1 MDDNIDIS
9 PESLPESGK
18 GEGGLVPSGK
28 LTLTRSEMA
37 VLARADNDF
46 PISFEDRCVA
56 VEAVMET
63 MRTTTSKKIKL
74 AAVRTLAVL
83 DKANISRQRN
93 RVIADKPPELPRQ
106 VVINYN
112 NLSVDELLTMRDLM
126 LKAGVVDDGAAPKT
140 APEAGTNP

>member
-1 MDDNIDIS
+1 M
-9 PESLPESGK
+9 
-18 GEGGLVPSGK
+18 PSGK

-46 PISFEDRCVA
+46 PISYEDRCVA

-83 DKANISRQRN
+83 DKANISRLKN
-93 RVIADKPPELPRQ
+93 KIIADRPPQMPRQ
-106 VVINYN
+106 VTVNYT
-112 NLSVDELLTMRDLM
+112 NLTLTEKLTMRDLL
-126 LKAGVVDDGAAPKT
+126 LKAGVVDVDDEVPLDPAELPPPAAGPAT
-140 APEAGTNP
+140 